1 MVRLKKIILLILS
14 LSLVISFYVSKNF
27 FKTDNF
33 KTHASSAN
41 DGGEK
46 SNHLRL
52 IDNSRRKLN
61 DMQLLMSTKKQIIP
75 WGANSIGINK
85 LQVKQEP
92 VSKVKVA
99 ILDSGINREHEDLK
113 GKVVKEFNAIN
124 PGQPLYDTYG
134 HGTAI
139 AGTIAASDNEVG
151 IRGVSPNVEIYS
163 VKVLDD
169 KGRGNVRDL
178 VRGIKWCIDNNKV
191 QVMNI
196 SFGMSLDNP
205 ELRKAIETAINSGII
220 VVAAAGNN
228 YGRKTDY
235 PANYKDVISVTAV
248 NSNYKM
254 ASFSARGKIDFS
266 APGVDI
272 LTTSNNGGYGM
283 YSGTSLAAAYVTGI
297 VAIILEE
304 PEQFGISKLKKNKK
318 FSSEMIDLLRRYSVK
333 IGNKTYYGNGFV
345 KLS

>member
-1 MVRLKKIILLILS
+1 M
-14 LSLVISFYVSKNF
+14 
-27 FKTDNF
+27 
-33 KTHASSAN
+33 HASGDN
-41 DGGEK
+41 NGDEK
-46 SNHLRL
+46 SSYRRL
-52 IDNSRRKLN
+52 VDNSRRKLN
-61 DMQLLMSTKKQIIP
+61 DMQLLMSSKRQIIP
-75 WGANSIGINK
+75 WGVNSVGTNK
-85 LQVKQEP
+85 LLVKHVS

-113 GKVVKEFNAIN
+113 GKVVEEFNAIN
-124 PGQPLYDTYG
+124 PTQPPYDTYG

-139 AGTIAASDNEVG
+139 AGIIAASDNEIG

-169 KGRGNVRDL
+169 KGRGKVRDL
-178 VRGIKWCIDNNKV
+178 VRGIRWCIDNRV

-196 SFGMSLDNP
+196 SFGMSSDNS

-228 YGRKTDY
+228 YGGKTDY

-254 ASFSARGKIDFS
+254 TSFSARGKVDFS

-272 LTTSNNGGYGM
+272 LTTSSNGGYGM

-304 PEQFGISKLKKNKK
+304 PEKFGISKLKKNKK
-318 FSSEMIDLLRRYSVK
+318 FSSEMIDILRRYSVK
-333 IGNKTYYGNGFV
+333 IGNRTYYGNGFI

>member
-1 MVRLKKIILLILS
+1 MKKIILLILS

-46 SNHLRL
+46 SNYLRL

-61 DMQLLMSTKKQIIP
+61 DMQLLMSSKRQIIP
-75 WGANSIGINK
+75 WGVNSVGTNK
-85 LQVKQEP
+85 LLVKQEP

-113 GKVVKEFNAIN
+113 GKVVEEFNAIN

-139 AGTIAASDNEVG
+139 AGIIAASDNEIG

-169 KGRGNVRDL
+169 KGRGKVRDL
-178 VRGIKWCIDNNKV
+178 VRGIQWCIDNRV

-196 SFGMSLDNP
+196 SFGMSSDNS
-205 ELRKAIETAINSGII
+205 ELREAIETAINSGII

-228 YGRKTDY
+228 YGGKTDY

-304 PEQFGISKLKKNKK
+304 PEQFGISKYKKNKK
-318 FSSEMIDLLRRYSVK
+318 FSSEMINILRRYSVK